1 MDIKQEQSKNTNTET
16 LENIIDKNEKEFTK
30 TYSIND
36 NENMRKIYKNLVH
49 ENSKIKKLLKKILKH
64 INYLEKEIKFFKKFA
79 IKNELI
85 CKDMDLLTFN
95 FQESLSNLKK
105 ERDFLEQKSLDN
117 KIFSNKLIDQIKS
130 KKRK

>member
-85 CKDMDLLTFN
+85 CKDMDLLTFY
-95 FQESLSNLKK
+95 F
-105 ERDFLEQKSLDN
+105 
-117 KIFSNKLIDQIKS
+117 
-130 KKRK
+130 